1 MSQLSLSLN
10 DFVCQYKEQRDELE
24 SQLLDIKH
32 SLDQLLELPQKF
44 EQMEHEVEILKKQL
58 ADLSCGSEE
67 REEHAKQPTFF
78 GALDRNE
85 YFTGRKKELEALR
98 IAFEDTNTTPNV
110 SGAARRKGNVRGI
123 CGLGGCGKSSLAFEY
138 AWRNLELYPGGI
150 FVVSGESDEL
160 MRASFQRIY
169 GEFVVSAQTNQHE
182 EAKPFEQV
190 VSETLSW
197 LGNLRKKWLLLVDN
211 MDQKELSFCARTV
224 LLGQWKNKTSCDI
237 LVTSRRNSQRLCE
250 DLRLPSENCFELGP
264 FSLDEAVE
272 FLKKRAGLPSNCDDQ
287 DQGDKDLAEELG
299 GLPLALE
306 QAAAYIKALKCSIQ
320 SYLQQYYSQKS
331 ALLNAKS
338 AEPSTE
344 IYSEDRL
351 AVQTTWLLNFNYIA
365 SGEKDQG
372 LGKAASLVM
381 KIAAYLSP
389 DEIPIDIFNI
399 GAPNVENENLK
410 NRLKM
415 PIGAEQIVDLLVRF
429 SLFKR
434 RSDDTLSIH
443 RLVQETLRDRCDG
456 EGEADEVLST
466 AIRMMHHAFRNC
478 ASGTGVLYDL
488 SYKMASVNKIR
499 NRLEWS
505 QRTHSFFLETA
516 FDAKRWKK
524 LPLNAFHLVCNLLR
538 CSSLK
543 PLYFSEESARLFFEA
558 ALYCYYVGMGSLGY
572 RLQQVVLEIF
582 SAIKEPIRYYKDG
595 DLSKVTRV
603 FQSSVEWEP
612 FLNLLTTLRSQG
624 DASDSG
630 LSDIPGHNNQAK
642 ELLEAIDVIE
652 PKAREAFVRGDYQT
666 AADLCTDIIN
676 VSNFSLSSGTMS
688 DVQSHLGPVGEI
700 LCLRGSAYLK
710 MGKFEMAVDDFNA
723 SICVDTQH
731 YRGYYW
737 KAYAI
742 CKLVQSGRTEFTS
755 RAQAATAVLL
765 FKFGHSK
772 SDDILKLQ
780 KKFPGLLDK
789 IEYRFVSEV
798 SDLRDL
804 EGLSSVRN
812 DFSNCPL
819 TVIVAKGCYDLREM
833 SVLGG
838 QYYFVC
844 PPGPPAS
851 LYCTRGVYLSRGSF
865 LFENIEFVN
874 SPFGAKLSTTRGEAA
889 MMTSDKPVEEFSV
902 TENVPVITL
911 GRTPGAE
918 MELATRR
925 EQNPQALMEAHDI
938 HSLVVDH
945 CVIAAANCSGIVVK
959 SDKLSQEQRNVLV
972 TSSII
977 HFCNGTGFALQGDEP
992 FSQISIHGSVLGN
1005 NLYGLVIDC
1014 PSNFHLEENNIS
1026 DNRLSGVVI
1035 IGNEGNLLKNV
1046 LIGNEKHG
1054 ILYSKTKALM
1064 ENNVIVKN
1072 VGWGIVG
1079 SCESNLQCKENKLFG
1094 NFCGGI
1100 NLVLNGRG
1108 NVLVERCELREN
1120 SGLAIF
1126 PASAAQLCQVNLE
1139 WNKLLAA
1146 PHERKKLLAA
1156 PHEVSVFSYLV
1167 SFVERSWPICE
1178 SSREFNPP
1186 VLVANRVSDGFVNA
1200 WQTEPN
1206 VCSACYKDVQADIEL
1221 IECPSCHVARYCS
1234 KQCYDSAK
1242 ALHSPVC
1249 KSILEANKVCVG
1261 CCEFRK
1267 LGNVTLPVHKHDRN
1281 RADVSLCVVVTFP
1294 VALPSSP
1301 QCDYASLRH
1310 VSAPGRLCL
1319 LTFPQEKLWTFFDS
1333 RPLHRFILRNGRHL
1347 PNHMMHMK
1355 AGCILANLDSESKNL
1370 TVFCHRV
1377 FLLEKVPDALKW
1389 AKRTMHEFGQLLIYA
1404 PRAQVGDTI
1413 ELKNPPKASKGKRR
1427 SR

>member
-10 DFVCQYKEQRDELE
+10 DFVCQYKEQRDELG
-24 SQLLDIKH
+24 SQLLEMKQ
-32 SLDQLLELPQKF
+32 SLDQLLELPQKV
-44 EQMEHEVEILKKQL
+44 EQVEHEVEILKKQV
-58 ADLSCGSEE
+58 ADLSRGSEK

-85 YFTGRKKELEALR
+85 YFTGRKVELESLR
-98 IAFEDTNTTPNV
+98 KAFEGTNTTPNV

-169 GEFVVSAQTNQHE
+169 GEFVVSAQSNQHE

-190 VSETLSW
+190 LNETLSW
-197 LGNLRKKWLLLVDN
+197 LGNLREKWLLLVDN
-211 MDQKELSFCARTV
+211 MDQKELSFCPRTV
-224 LLGQWKNKTSCDI
+224 FLGQWKSKTSCDI
-237 LVTSRRNSQRLCE
+237 LVTSRRNSQTLCE
-250 DLRLPSENCFELGP
+250 DLHLPSENCFELDP
-264 FSLDEAVE
+264 FRVDEAVE
-272 FLKKRAGLPSNCDDQ
+272 FLKKRTGIPSSCDDQ
-287 DQGDKDLAEELG
+287 DQEEKKLAQELG

-320 SYLQQYYSQKS
+320 SYRQQYYSQKS
-331 ALLNAKS
+331 ALLNAKN
-338 AEPSTE
+338 AKPSTE

-389 DEIPIDIFNI
+389 DEILIDIFNI
-399 GAPNVENENLK
+399 GIPSVENEDLK

-456 EGEADEVLST
+456 EGETDKVLST

-478 ASGTGVLYDL
+478 ASGTDVLYDL
-488 SYKMASVNKIR
+488 SNKMASINKIS
-499 NRLEWS
+499 NRLEWL
-505 QRTHSFFLETA
+505 QRTHSFFLETT
-516 FDAKRWKK
+516 FDARRWKK
-524 LPLNAFHLVCNLLR
+524 LPLNAFHLVCHLLR

-543 PLYFSEESARLFFEA
+543 PLYFCEESARLFFEA
-558 ALYCYYVGMGSLGY
+558 ALYCYYVGVESLGY

-582 SAIKEPIRYYKDG
+582 SAINEPIRYYKDG

-603 FQSSVEWEP
+603 FLPTMEWEH
-612 FLNLLTTLRSQG
+612 LNLLTTLRSQG
-624 DASDSG
+624 DASESG
-630 LSDIPGHNNQAK
+630 LSDIPVHTNQAK
-642 ELLEAIDVIE
+642 ELSEAIEVIA
-652 PKAREAFVRGDYQT
+652 PKAREAFGRGDFQI
-666 AADLCTDIIN
+666 AADLYSDIIK

-688 DVQSHLGPVGEI
+688 DAQPHLVPVGEI
-700 LCLRGSAYLK
+700 LCFRGTAYLK

-737 KAYAI
+737 KAYTI

-765 FKFGHSK
+765 FKFGNSK
-772 SDDILKLQ
+772 SDDIQKLQ
-780 KKFPGLLDK
+780 KKFPRLLDK
-789 IEYRFVSEV
+789 IEYKFVSEV
-798 SDLRDL
+798 SYLNEL
-804 EGLSSVRN
+804 ERLPN
-812 DFSNCPL
+812 AQTDFPNCPL
-819 TVIVAKGCYDLREM
+819 TVILAKGCYELKEM
-833 SVLGG
+833 SLLGG

-851 LYCTRGVYLSRGSF
+851 LYCTRGLYLSRGSF
-865 LFENIEFVN
+865 LFENIVFVN
-874 SPFGAKLSTTRGEAA
+874 SPFGAQLSTTREEAA
-889 MMTSDKPVEEFSV
+889 LITSDKPVEESFG
-902 TENVPVITL
+902 TENVPTITL
-911 GRTPGAE
+911 GRTRGVE
-918 MELATRR
+918 MELAARS
-925 EQNPQALMEAHDI
+925 EQNPQALIEAYDI
-938 HSLVVDH
+938 HSLVIDH
-945 CVIAAANCSGIVVK
+945 CVIVGANCSGIVAK
-959 SDKLSQEQRNVLV
+959 SDKLSQEQRNVV
-972 TSSII
+972 VWSSII
-977 HFCNGTGFALQGDEP
+977 HFCNGTGLALQGDAP
-992 FSQISIHGSVLGN
+992 FSQISIHGSVLDH

-1014 PSNFHLEENNIS
+1014 PSNLHLEENNITY
-1026 DNRLSGVVI
+1026 NRLSGVVI
-1035 IGNEGNLLKNV
+1035 IGAEGKLLKNV
-1046 LIGNEKHG
+1046 LIRNEKHG
-1054 ILYSKTKALM
+1054 ILFSKTKALI

-1079 SCESNLQCKENKLFG
+1079 SCESNLQCKENKLLG

-1100 NLVLNGRG
+1100 NLMLNGRG

-1126 PASAAQLCQVNLE
+1126 PASADQLCQVKLE

-1146 PHERKKLLAA
+1146 PHEWKKLL
-1156 PHEVSVFSYLV
+1156 EGTRQVSVFPYLL
-1167 SFVERSWPICE
+1167 SFVEHSWPICE
-1178 SSREFNPP
+1178 SSKKFNPP
-1186 VLVANRVSDGFVNA
+1186 VLVDNRVSDGFVNA

-1206 VCSACYKDVQADIEL
+1206 VCSACYKDVQVDINL
-1221 IECPSCHVARYCS
+1221 IQCPSCHVAKYCS

-1249 KSILEANKVCVG
+1249 KSILEANKLFVEY
-1261 CCEFRK
+1261 CEFRK
-1267 LGNVTLPVHKHDRN
+1267 LGNVTLPVHKHDRS
-1281 RADVSLCVVVTFP
+1281 RADLSLCVVVTFP
-1294 VALPSSP
+1294 ATLPSSP

-1310 VSAPGRLCL
+1310 VSAPGYLCL
-1319 LTFPQEKLWTFFDS
+1319 LTCPQAKLWTFFIS
-1333 RPLHRFILRNGRHL
+1333 RPLHRYILTNGRHL
-1347 PNHMMHMK
+1347 PDHMMHMK
-1355 AGCILANLDSESKNL
+1355 AGSILANLDSESNNL

-1377 FLLEKVPDALKW
+1377 FPLKKVPDALKW
-1389 AKRTMHEFGQLLIYA
+1389 AKRTMDEFGQLPIYA
-1404 PRAQVGDTI
+1404 SRAQGGYTI

>member
-10 DFVCQYKEQRDELE
+10 DFVCQYKEQRDELG
-24 SQLLDIKH
+24 SQLLQMKQ
-32 SLDQLLELPQKF
+32 SLDQLLELPRKV
-44 EQMEHEVEILKKQL
+44 EQMEQKVETLEKQL
-58 ADLSCGSEE
+58 ADLSCGSEK

-85 YFTGRKKELEALR
+85 YFTGRKEELESLR
-98 IAFEDTNTTPNV
+98 KAFEVTNTTPNV
-110 SGAARRKGNVRGI
+110 SGAGRRKGNVRGI

-138 AWRNLELYPGGI
+138 AWRNLEVYPGGI

-160 MRASFQRIY
+160 MRACFQRIY
-169 GEFVVSAQTNQHE
+169 GEFVVSAQSNQHE

-190 VSETLSW
+190 LNETLSW
-197 LGNLRKKWLLLVDN
+197 LGNLREKWLLLVDN
-211 MDQKELSFCARTV
+211 MDQKELSFCARAV
-224 LLGQWKNKTSCDI
+224 FLGQWKSKTSCDI
-237 LVTSRRNSQRLCE
+237 LVTSRRNSQTLCE
-250 DLRLPSENCFELGP
+250 DLHLPSEKCFELDP
-264 FSLDEAVE
+264 FSVDEAVE
-272 FLKKRAGLPSNCDDQ
+272 FLKKRTGISSSCDDQ
-287 DQGDKDLAEELG
+287 DQGEKGLAKELG

-338 AEPSTE
+338 ATPSTE

-389 DEIPIDIFNI
+389 DEIPIDVFNI
-399 GAPNVENENLK
+399 GTPSVENEDLK

-434 RSDDTLSIH
+434 RSDDSLSIH

-456 EGEADEVLST
+456 EGETDEVLST

-478 ASGTGVLYDL
+478 ASGTDVLYDL
-488 SYKMASVNKIR
+488 SNKVASVKIS
-499 NRLEWS
+499 NRSEWLP
-505 QRTHSFFLETA
+505 RTRSFFLETA
-516 FDAKRWKK
+516 FDATRWKK
-524 LPLNAFHLVCNLLR
+524 LSLNAFHLVCNLQR

-543 PLYFSEESARLFFEA
+543 PLYFCEESARLFFEA
-558 ALYCYYVGMGSLGY
+558 ALYCYYVGMERLGY

-582 SAIKEPIRYYKDG
+582 SAINEPIRYYKDG

-603 FQSSVEWEP
+603 FLPTMGWEL
-612 FLNLLTTLRSQG
+612 FLNVLTTVRSQG
-624 DASDSG
+624 DASDSD
-630 LSDIPGHNNQAK
+630 LFDIPVHTNQAK
-642 ELLEAIDVIE
+642 ELLEAIEVIA
-652 PKAREAFVRGDYQT
+652 PKAREAFGRGDFQT
-666 AADLCTDIIN
+666 TADLCSDIIK
-676 VSNFSLSSGTMS
+676 VSNFSLSPGTMS
-688 DVQSHLGPVGEI
+688 DAQPYLVPVGEI
-700 LCLRGSAYLK
+700 LCLRGIAHLK
-710 MGKFEMAVDDFNA
+710 MEKYEMAVDDFNA

-742 CKLVQSGRTEFTS
+742 CKLVQSGRTELTS

-765 FKFGHSK
+765 FKFGNSK
-772 SDDILKLQ
+772 LDDIQQLQ
-780 KKFPGLLDK
+780 KKFPRLLDK
-789 IEYRFVSEV
+789 IQYKFVSEV
-798 SDLRDL
+798 SYLNEL
-804 EGLSSVRN
+804 ERLPN
-812 DFSNCPL
+812 AQTDFPSCPL
-819 TVIVAKGCYDLREM
+819 TVILAKGCYDLKEM
-833 SVLGG
+833 SLLGG

-851 LYCTRGVYLSRGSF
+851 LYCTRGLYLSRGSF

-874 SPFGAKLSTTRGEAA
+874 SPLGAQLSTTRVEAA
-889 MMTSDKPVEEFSV
+889 LMTSDKPVEESFG
-902 TENVPVITL
+902 TENVPTITL
-911 GRTPGAE
+911 GRTRGVE
-918 MELATRR
+918 MELAARS
-925 EQNPQALMEAHDI
+925 EQNPQALMEAYDI
-938 HSLVVDH
+938 HSLVIDH
-945 CVIAAANCSGIVVK
+945 CVIAGADCSGIVVK
-959 SDKLSQEQRNVLV
+959 SDKLSQEQRNVV
-972 TSSII
+972 VRSSII
-977 HFCNGTGFALQGDEP
+977 HFCSGIGLALEGYAP
-992 FSQISIHGSVLGN
+992 FSQISIHGSVLDH

-1014 PSNFHLEENNIS
+1014 PSNLHLEENNIL
-1026 DNRLSGVVI
+1026 DNQLSGVVI
-1035 IGNEGNLLKNV
+1035 ISAEGKLLKNV
-1046 LIGNEKHG
+1046 LTRNEKHG
-1054 ILYSKTKALM
+1054 ILCSKTKALM

-1079 SCESNLQCKENKLFG
+1079 SCESNLQCKENKLLG

-1126 PASAAQLCQVNLE
+1126 PASVDQLCQVKLE
-1139 WNKLLAA
+1139 W
-1146 PHERKKLLAA
+1146 KKLSAA
-1156 PHEVSVFSYLV
+1156 TREVSIFSYLV
-1167 SFVERSWPICE
+1167 SFVENSFPICE
-1178 SSREFNPP
+1178 SSGEFNPP
-1186 VLVANRVSDGFVNA
+1186 VLLDNRVSDDFFNA
-1200 WQTEPN
+1200 WQTELN
-1206 VCSACYKDVQADIEL
+1206 FCSACYKGVQVDL
-1221 IECPSCHVARYCS
+1221 IKCHSCHVAKYCS

-1249 KSILEANKVCVG
+1249 KSILEANKKCVE

-1267 LGNVTLPVHKHDRN
+1267 LGNVKLPVHKHDRN
-1281 RADVSLCVVVTFP
+1281 RADLSLCVVVTFSTA
-1294 VALPSSP
+1294 VISSP
-1301 QCDYASLRH
+1301 QCDYASFRH
-1310 VSAPGRLCL
+1310 VSAPSHFCL
-1319 LTFPQEKLWTFFDS
+1319 LACPQEKLWTFFTS
-1333 RPLHRFILRNGRHL
+1333 RPLHRFILTNGRHL
-1347 PNHMMHMK
+1347 PNHMMHLK
-1355 AGCILANLDSESKNL
+1355 AGCILANLDSESKNV

-1377 FLLEKVPDALKW
+1377 FPLEKVPDALKW
-1389 AKRTMHEFGQLLIYA
+1389 AKRIMHEFA
-1404 PRAQVGDTI
+1404 SRAQGGDTI
-1413 ELKNPPKASKGKRR
+1413 ELKNPPKTSKGKRR